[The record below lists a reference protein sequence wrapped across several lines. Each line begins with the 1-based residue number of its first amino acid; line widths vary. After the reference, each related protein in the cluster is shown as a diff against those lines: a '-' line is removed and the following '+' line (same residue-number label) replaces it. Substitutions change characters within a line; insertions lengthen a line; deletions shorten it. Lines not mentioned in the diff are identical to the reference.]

1 MPYTLALSRSDGRQ
15 TMPSKTLY
23 AIHTGP
29 VLVDVIKSLVK
40 EVLPGIRLVNIV
52 DDGLLSEVREAGH
65 LTPAVSRRLIGYGV
79 LAAGAGADAILN
91 CCSSVG
97 EAAELLARVVDIPV
111 MRIDEPMAR
120 RAVESGSRIAVVATL
135 ATTLDPTKQLIVR
148 KAKESNREVAV
159 KSYVADSAFDALL
172 AGDGQKHDALVNAI
186 IDEAMKEND
195 VVVLAQGSMARLVA
209 IRPDGAG
216 GRILTSPRAGVE
228 SLRKHLQAVQS

>member
-1 MPYTLALSRSDGRQ
+1 MPT
-15 TMPSKTLY
+15 KTLY

-29 VLVDVIKSLVK
+29 VLVDVIRSLVK
-40 EVLPGIRLVNIV
+40 EVLPGTKLVNIV

-65 LTPAVSRRLIGYGV
+65 LTTAVSRRLIGYGV
-79 LAAGAGADAILN
+79 LAAGSGADAILN

-97 EAAELLARVVDIPV
+97 DAAELLARVVDVPV
-111 MRIDEPMAR
+111 VRIDEPMAQ

-135 ATTLDPTKQLIVR
+135 ATTLQPTKQLILR
-148 KAKESNREVAV
+148 KAKESGREVSV

-172 AGDGQKHDALVNAI
+172 AGDAQKHDALVNTV
-186 IDEAMKEND
+186 IDDAMKDND

-209 IRPDGAG
+209 ARQDGAG

-228 SLRKHLQAVQS
+228 SLRKHLQAQQA

>member
-1 MPYTLALSRSDGRQ
+1 MSA
-15 TMPSKTLY
+15 KTLY

-29 VLVDVIKSLVK
+29 VLVEVIKSLVK
-40 EVLPGIRLVNIV
+40 EVLPGTRLVNIV

-97 EAAELLARVVDIPV
+97 EAAELLARVVEIPV
-111 MRIDEPMAR
+111 VRIDEPMAQ

-135 ATTLDPTKQLIVR
+135 ATTLDPTSRLILR
-148 KAKESNREVAV
+148 KAHESGRDISV

-172 AGDGQKHDALVNAI
+172 AGDAERHDGLVNAV
-186 IDEAMKEND
+186 IDRAVEDND

-209 IRPDGAG
+209 TRRDSSG

-228 SLRKHLQAVQS
+228 SLRNHLQAEQS